1 MWVGENLRQILV
13 LLGKRIVYGLIDY
26 CWEGVV
32 KGGIEK
38 WIKGYGMVGE
48 SS

>member
-1 MWVGENLRQILV
+1 LQQILV
-13 LLGKRIVYGLIDY
+13 LLGKRINYGLIDY
-26 CWEGVV
+26 CWE
-32 KGGIEK
+32 GGIEK